1 MPEIFTNNWTTLPKT
16 SIFAPEQKYDENE
29 RIRVPFASFKAY
41 FQVEKLWFFGGVSGG
56 FKYFPFSP
64 LEKINPASV
73 KNHLGPM
80 RIAIYEEHIAIFYS
94 VAYCPTKTPQYTHGK
109 NIFVLYILCHSWT
122 GEQDNNGVFSQPRVH
137 ISCFF
142 PRFSVEKNNAWH
154 RQDGVKQQFGFHPPP
169 PGFNGDWKK
178 NDMGFYKVGP
188 LRSI

>member
-1 MPEIFTNNWTTLPKT
+1 MCRKYSPTTELPSLKLTFLHLNKKWWKMRGSGFLLGLSRPIFRWKNCG
-16 SIFAPEQKYDENE
+16 
-29 RIRVPFASFKAY
+29 
-41 FQVEKLWFFGGVSGG
+41 FFGGVSGG

-137 ISCFF
+137 ISSFF
-142 PRFSVEKNNAWH
+142 SKVFCRK
-154 RQDGVKQQFGFHPPP
+154 KTT
-169 PGFNGDWKK
+169 PGTGRT
-178 NDMGFYKVGP
+178 V
-188 LRSI
+188 